1 MSRARAAGR
10 SASRTPSAAS
20 ADLLASA
27 VTCEIVDSIVL
38 PPRRPVT
45 APVPKPYCDNL
56 VLARLLQGLS
66 PGGTLWSHQALAL
79 EHVAAGRNLLITT
92 GTGSGKSL
100 AFQLPLL
107 RELTEGEGK
116 ALVLY
121 PQKSLSSDQLR
132 RWRGLLDQAH
142 LPSNLVGEIN
152 GETPVAQREA
162 ILDASRIILATPD
175 VLHTWFLRLQ
185 SAPAVT
191 RFLASLRFVAID
203 EAHVFEGVFGSNSAY
218 FFRRLNLAAAKA
230 QGLRVPR
237 VQFIAASATMGNPI
251 AHIEALTGHSFVHV
265 GDEHNGAPT
274 HGMTLLHLDGP
285 DTGSAAETVL
295 AEILATLSG
304 KIADSSIVAFID
316 GRQGVERV
324 TRKLGH
330 DDIVPYRSGY
340 ASEDRAAIQVALGS
354 GDVRACVATSA
365 LELGIDV
372 SGFQIGFNLGIA
384 RSRGSLRQRIGRVGR
399 ASEGAFAVIAP
410 RNGFTKLGTS
420 FADFVTGSV
429 EDISLYLEN
438 RAVQFQQAVCLLKE
452 TGGAVIQPADW
463 PSGFVEIY
471 QTLQANAPLPDDL
484 AALAELCGDSPH
496 HSYSLRQIA
505 DVRFSLRNVRNG
517 MEEIGTIDL
526 TKALREAYPGATYL
540 HNRKAYKVL
549 GWQRSSFGA
558 SIKLEPIPD
567 AARTV
572 PMLLTRTEVSLDP
585 YDLLGGHAMAS
596 ETGSLSERRLK
607 ITEMVCGFK
616 IGSKPVPYSES
627 GQSNRNHKIQSRQ
640 FESTGVVLRCSESW
654 FAGSTRADLRN
665 QIAKALYHVLLA
677 DQGLLPSEIGWAQD
691 RISLRTRM
699 GGKGTDDAIVL
710 FDAMPGGLRLTQT
723 LFSGFEGL
731 LERLRKGS
739 VLAGEDRLLSAAT
752 IDRLERWYSELQR
765 ELPVSQKGNVGGIY
779 APGSELGA
787 FINGHLIPSRI
798 TGHQVM
804 TIDGTDNLMYSYE
817 REDGSSGWV
826 NHDCLR
832 PIGLD
837 WHFLANGSDTAGEV
851 GA

>member
-1 MSRARAAGR
+1 MSRARALER
-10 SASRTPSAAS
+10 SASRTPAAAP
-20 ADLLASA
+20 ADLLTAA
-27 VTCEIVDSIVL
+27 VTCEIVDSIVV
-38 PPRRPVT
+38 PPRAAVS
-45 APVPKPYCDNL
+45 AAIPKPYRNNL
-56 VLARLLQGLS
+56 VLSRLLQALS
-66 PGGTLWSHQALAL
+66 PDGTIWSHQALAL
-79 EHVAAGRNLLITT
+79 EHVAAGHNLLITT

-132 RWRGLLDQAH
+132 RWRGLLDQAQ

-162 ILDASRIILATPD
+162 ILEASRIVLATPD
-175 VLHTWFLRLQ
+175 VLHAWFLRLQ
-185 SAPAVT
+185 SAPAAA

-230 QGLRVPR
+230 QGLRVPS
-237 VQFIAASATMGNPI
+237 VQYIAASATMGNPI

-265 GDEHNGAPT
+265 GEEHNGAPT

-295 AEILATLSG
+295 AEILAKLSG
-304 KIADSSIVAFID
+304 KITDSAIVAFLD

-324 TRKLGH
+324 ARKLANEA
-330 DDIVPYRSGY
+330 IVPYRSGY
-340 ASEDRAAIQVALGS
+340 ASEDRAAVEVALGS
-354 GDVRACVATSA
+354 GNVRACVATSA

-372 SGFQIGFNLGIA
+372 AGFQIGFNLGIA

-399 ASEGAFAVIAP
+399 ASMGAFAVIAP

-438 RAVQFQQAVCLLKE
+438 RAVQFQQAACLLKE
-452 TGGAVIQPADW
+452 TGGAAIQQADW
-463 PSGFVEIY
+463 PDGFAEIY
-471 QTLQANAPLPDDL
+471 KALQTNAPLPDDL

-496 HSYSLRQIA
+496 HSFSLRQIA
-505 DVRFSLRNVRNG
+505 DVRFALRNMRNG

-526 TKALREAYPGATYL
+526 AKALREAYPGATYL
-540 HNRKAYKVL
+540 HNRKAYKVV
-549 GWQRSSFGA
+549 GWQRLSFGP
-558 SIKLEPIPD
+558 SITLQPVPN
-567 AARTV
+567 ATRTV
-572 PMLLTRTEVSLDP
+572 PMLLSRTEVSLDP
-585 YDLLGGHAMAS
+585 YDLLGGHAIAS
-596 ETGSLSERRLK
+596 ETGSLSERRVK
-607 ITEMVCGFK
+607 ITEMVCGYQ
-616 IGSKPVPYSES
+616 IGSKSVRYSES
-627 GQSNRNHKIQSRQ
+627 GQTNRNLATQSRQ
-640 FESTGVVLRCSESW
+640 FESTGVILRCSESW
-654 FAGSTRADLRN
+654 FAGATRADLRN
-665 QIAKALYHVLLA
+665 QIAKALYRVLLA
-677 DQGLLPSEIGWAQD
+677 EGGLLPSEIGWAQG
-691 RISLRTRM
+691 RISLRTRT
-699 GGKGTDDAIVL
+699 GSKRTDDAIVL

-752 IDRLERWYSELQR
+752 IDRLERWYSELKP
-765 ELPVSQKGNVGGIY
+765 EGPASVKVNVGGIY
-779 APGSELGA
+779 AAGSELGA
-787 FINGHLIPSRI
+787 LSQGHLIPRRI
-798 TGHQVM
+798 TGHQMVN
-804 TIDGTDNLMYSYE
+804 ISGTEQLMYSYDC
-817 REDGSSGWV
+817 EDGTSAWV
-826 NHDCLR
+826 SHDCLR

-837 WHFLANGSDTAGEV
+837 WHFLENRSDAAGEV